1 MPFKT
6 EKSSLGGFFN
16 CQTIIKNCR
25 EYDNFKSLLQAINT
39 NIWIL
44 FPKWLKS
51 NKNIIFEHN
60 FERAQ
65 QSQNHVK
72 LAHLLCE

>member
-6 EKSSLGGFFN
+6 EKSSSGGFFN

-51 NKNIIFEHN
+51 NKNIIFEHIT
-60 FERAQ
+60 
-65 QSQNHVK
+65 
-72 LAHLLCE
+72 L